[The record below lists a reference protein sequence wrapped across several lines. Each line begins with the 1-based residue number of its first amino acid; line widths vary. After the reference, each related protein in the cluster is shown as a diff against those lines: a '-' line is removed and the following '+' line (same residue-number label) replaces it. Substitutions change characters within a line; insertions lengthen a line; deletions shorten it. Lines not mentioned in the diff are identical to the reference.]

1 MVSKKSDV
9 SGLDIVAADLIAE
22 LRRSQRTLA
31 TAESVT
37 GGLIG
42 STITRIP
49 GASSVYRGG
58 IIAYSMD
65 AKVNI
70 LGVPQGVCAGGLV
83 TEEVAVQMAIG
94 AYKVMGADLAV
105 SCTGV
110 AGPDWDHS
118 GPSPVAP
125 GTIWLA
131 VASEH
136 VTTTKLLTL
145 SGSRNEMRL
154 ATAHQALLML
164 SQN

>member
-1 MVSKKSDV
+1 MAVRDSD
-9 SGLDIVAADLIAE
+9 INAIETAAADLVAD
-22 LRRSQRTLA
+22 LRKTRRTLA

-42 STITRIP
+42 STITSVP
-49 GASSVYRGG
+49 GASEIYRGG

-65 AKVNI
+65 AKVSV
-70 LGVPQGVCAGGLV
+70 LGVPEEVCARGLI

-94 AYKVMGADLAV
+94 AYRLLDADLAV

-118 GPSPVAP
+118 GPSPVGP

-131 VASEH
+131 VASEKST
-136 VTTTKLLTL
+136 VTKLLNL
-145 SGSRNEMRL
+145 SGSREEIRL
-154 ATAHQALLML
+154 ATTHQALFML